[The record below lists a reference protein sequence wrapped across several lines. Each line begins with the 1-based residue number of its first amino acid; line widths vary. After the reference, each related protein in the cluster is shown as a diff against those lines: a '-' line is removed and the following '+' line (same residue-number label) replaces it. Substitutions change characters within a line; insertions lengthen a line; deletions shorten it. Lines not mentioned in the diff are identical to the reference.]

1 MWVRIQEL
9 SFDPQHAESVVQYM
23 RDNAVSRY
31 DGDGHRGFRLLLD
44 RTGGKALD
52 VSYWEGSTGAH
63 SDIAAGSAE
72 AMDAI
77 GATAGVTNYYEL
89 AIDAG

>member
-9 SFDPQHAESVVQYM
+9 SFEPSRADAVVRYL
-23 RDNAVSRY
+23 RDTAVSRY
-31 DGDGHRGFRLLLD
+31 EGDGYRGFRLLLD
-44 RTGGKALD
+44 RVNGRALD

-63 SDIAAGSAE
+63 SDLARGSTDSMR
-72 AMDAI
+72 AM

>member
-9 SFDPQHAESVVQYM
+9 SFDRTRAESVIQHM
-23 RDNAVSRY
+23 RDTAISRY
-31 DGDGHRGFRLLLD
+31 DGDGYRGFRLLLD
-44 RTGGKALD
+44 RANGRALD

-63 SDIAAGSAE
+63 ADLATGSADTIR
-72 AMDAI
+72 AL
-77 GATAGVTNYYEL
+77 GANVGVTNYYEL

>member
-9 SFDPQHAESVVQYM
+9 SFDPEQAESVIQHM

-31 DGDGHRGFRLLLD
+31 GGNGHRGFRLLLD
-44 RTGGKALD
+44 RAGGKALD
-52 VSYWEGSTGAH
+52 VSYWEASTGAH
-63 SDIAAGSAE
+63 ADLAPGSAE
-72 AMDAI
+72 AMHAI
-77 GATAGVTNYYEL
+77 GATAGATNYYEL

>member
-9 SFDPQHAESVVQYM
+9 SFDPQQAESVIQHM
-23 RDNAVSRY
+23 RDTAVSRY

-44 RTGGKALD
+44 RTNGKALD

-72 AMDAI
+72 TMNAI